1 MWREGSDK
9 ISLVPLDSC
18 AYVGRINNPICE
30 ICINLPSKSSAS
42 TANDN
47 TACLCRCVYASELAY
62 KKDFRILNNEL
73 RRSAVFI
80 AIFSWRKYTKKSNS
94 DLQIR
99 MRKWHI
105 TWFLNN
111 KHLSWVLKRTVSP
124 FRWDGSFE
132 HPKHMFELE
141 SHSKHPLILSASCKK
156 LETWQLPV
164 SRADVNI
171 YIMYMRG
178 TSHVSGSP
186 VLLFFCWW
194 YSLLESQWI
203 CGSNEFSNYGY
214 VSVDIRKKRK
224 VWFKYRDIYC
234 SCTDPERF
242 VRGGPTLTKVF

>member
-1 MWREGSDK
+1 
-9 ISLVPLDSC
+9 
-18 AYVGRINNPICE
+18 
-30 ICINLPSKSSAS
+30 
-42 TANDN
+42 
-47 TACLCRCVYASELAY
+47 
-62 KKDFRILNNEL
+62 
-73 RRSAVFI
+73 
-80 AIFSWRKYTKKSNS
+80 
-94 DLQIR
+94 

-111 KHLSWVLKRTVSP
+111 KYLSWVLKRTVSW
-124 FRWDGSFE
+124 FFWA
-132 HPKHMFELE
+132 PKTHVWTGITL
-141 SHSKHPLILSASCKK
+141 KTSANIICVVPK

-194 YSLLESQWI
+194 YSLLESHWM

-224 VWFKYRDIYC
+224 VWFKYRDMYC

>member
-1 MWREGSDK
+1 
-9 ISLVPLDSC
+9 
-18 AYVGRINNPICE
+18 
-30 ICINLPSKSSAS
+30 
-42 TANDN
+42 
-47 TACLCRCVYASELAY
+47 
-62 KKDFRILNNEL
+62 
-73 RRSAVFI
+73 
-80 AIFSWRKYTKKSNS
+80 
-94 DLQIR
+94 

-164 SRADVNI
+164 SSEDVNI

-194 YSLLESQWI
+194 YSLLESHWI

-214 VSVDIRKKRK
+214 VSVDKRKKRK
-224 VWFKYRDIYC
+224 DGLNIVTYTAHARIQNVLSEGVQLWQ
-234 SCTDPERF
+234 RF
-242 VRGGPTLTKVF
+242 FSWWEDQNTTISGPSSARQRNAI

>member
-1 MWREGSDK
+1 
-9 ISLVPLDSC
+9 
-18 AYVGRINNPICE
+18 
-30 ICINLPSKSSAS
+30 
-42 TANDN
+42 
-47 TACLCRCVYASELAY
+47 
-62 KKDFRILNNEL
+62 
-73 RRSAVFI
+73 
-80 AIFSWRKYTKKSNS
+80 
-94 DLQIR
+94 
-99 MRKWHI
+99 
-105 TWFLNN
+105 
-111 KHLSWVLKRTVSP
+111 
-124 FRWDGSFE
+124 
-132 HPKHMFELE
+132 MFELE

-171 YIMYMRG
+171 
-178 TSHVSGSP
+178 S

-194 YSLLESQWI
+194 YSLLESHWI